1 MVKKRT
7 WISKAVEITAVL
19 LTVATH
25 WIIFYFLIINSMK
38 SNTEASKL
46 SLALPTDFQWWDNIV
61 YVVTYRDNAIF
72 RAFFTS
78 FTVTFWT
85 LLIIVIVASMAAF
98 ILSRR
103 KSSRICRASNKLIV
117 ACMTVPASVIPTYYM
132 LSILHVANTLTGLVL
147 VEVAA
152 LFPFCTMMYKGF
164 VSTIPREIDEA
175 AVLDGCGPLQL
186 FWRIIFPILKPV
198 SASIVILRSIKV
210 FNDFQNAQYYLF
222 GSKSMTIQLCVYI
235 FKSAFA
241 TKWAYL
247 FTASILASMPLL
259 ILYVFLN
266 KQILKGMTT
275 GAVKG

>member
-1 MVKKRT
+1 MVKPRT
-7 WISKAVEITAVL
+7 WRSRTIECAVVL
-19 LTVATH
+19 LTVFTH
-25 WIIFYFLIINSMK
+25 WIVFYFLIVNSMK

-46 SLALPTDFQWWDNIV
+46 SLALPSDFQLWENLK
-61 YVVTYRDNAIF
+61 YVITYRDNAII
-72 RAFFTS
+72 RAFGTS

-85 LLIIVIVASMAAF
+85 MLVIVGVASMASF
-98 ILSRR
+98 ILNRR
-103 KSSRICRASNKLIV
+103 KRNRICRASNKLIV

-132 LSILHVANTLTGLVL
+132 LSLLHVANTIAGLVL

-164 VSTIPREIDEA
+164 VATIPHEIDEA

-186 FWRIIFPILKPV
+186 FWRIIFPMLKPV
-198 SASIVILRSIKV
+198 TASVIILRSIKV

-222 GSKSMTIQLCVYI
+222 GSRSMTVQLCVYI

-247 FTASILASMPLL
+247 FTASILASMPLI
-259 ILYVFLN
+259 ILYILLN
-266 KQILKGMTT
+266 RQILEGMTT
-275 GAVKG
+275 GSVKG